1 MPIKRLQGRVATDS
15 NIQGTRLSCYTK
27 VCSGLIFPIHEFLK
41 GHHSVA
47 LRRSLEASQ
56 WLTPAELQRG
66 QLPRLRDFLVAA
78 GSNVPYYR
86 DSFREAGFRPQTV
99 TSLADLQI
107 LPRLTKALIRENI
120 ERLKSS
126 VAGRLIRCSTGGS
139 SGEPLV
145 FYMGLDRITHDV
157 AAKWRATRWWGVDIG
172 DPEIALWGSPV
183 ELSSQD
189 RIKVWRDKLLR
200 SRLLPAFQMSESQI
214 DRYIETIQRV
224 RPRMIFGYASAVALL
239 AKRAVATGQSISNV
253 GVKVV
258 FLTGETLY
266 PDQREVVERA
276 FGAIAANGYGSR
288 DAGFIAHQCPHGALH
303 ISAEHII
310 VELLDESGR
319 PVARG
324 QQGEI
329 VTTHLAT
336 KDFPFIRYR
345 TGDMAILSETP
356 CTCGRGL
363 PVFQEVLGRT
373 TDFIRTPS
381 GNTMHAL
388 ALIYEVRERPGVV
401 AFKFIQSENLSLE
414 LQLVVNAGYSQIIED
429 QIRRGLLARLGPGA
443 NLLIRQVR
451 EIPPE
456 KSGKYRYVVSRA
468 PC

>member
-1 MPIKRLQGRVATDS
+1 
-15 NIQGTRLSCYTK
+15 
-27 VCSGLIFPIHEFLK
+27 
-41 GHHSVA
+41 
-47 LRRSLEASQ
+47 
-56 WLTPAELQRG
+56 
-66 QLPRLRDFLVAA
+66 
-78 GSNVPYYR
+78 
-86 DSFREAGFRPQTV
+86 
-99 TSLADLQI
+99 
-107 LPRLTKALIRENI
+107 
-120 ERLKSS
+120 
-126 VAGRLIRCSTGGS
+126 
-139 SGEPLV
+139 
-145 FYMGLDRITHDV
+145 
-157 AAKWRATRWWGVDIG
+157 
-172 DPEIALWGSPV
+172 
-183 ELSSQD
+183 
-189 RIKVWRDKLLR
+189 
-200 SRLLPAFQMSESQI
+200 
-214 DRYIETIQRV
+214 
-224 RPRMIFGYASAVALL
+224 
-239 AKRAVATGQSISNV
+239 
-253 GVKVV
+253 
-258 FLTGETLY
+258 LY

-401 AFKFIQSENLSLE
+401 AFKFIQSEDLSLE
-414 LQLVVNAGYSQIIED
+414 LRLVVNAGYSQIIED
-429 QIRRGLLARLGPGA
+429 QIRCGLLARLGPGA
-443 NLLIRQVR
+443 NLLIRQVG